1 MKREDQQEGQKVSK
15 SWLVG
20 YVWTRKDSQDLGEGL
35 ARTQIERLTRSL
47 RMLSPEFPA
56 AKQIHEAVR
65 AADQNILE
73 RDHIEII
80 AITQLPDDVW

>member
-47 RMLSPEFPA
+47 RILSPEFPA